1 MFKLMKFLRP
11 FRWLVFAIFVLLFA
25 QAMSDLALP
34 NYLSRIVNVG
44 IQQRGIKNAV
54 PEVIR
59 MSEMKKIVMFMNEAD
74 RTVIDRNYLL
84 LDSRNLSQSDYDVYV
99 QKYPGLSHEPLHVL
113 NTKDKAT
120 IERLN
125 SLFARPIMAASS
137 AEKNGVA
144 SLNPDGKTLPS
155 DTDPFIYLG
164 QLPQVE
170 RNALVKKIM
179 GTADLVS
186 EGMINQSA
194 IGYIASEY
202 EVIGVKTGRI
212 QTNYILSVGGR
223 MMLFALLG
231 AACSITVGFLS
242 ARIASGFARDT
253 RRRLFGKVQ
262 EFSNIEFDKFTTASL
277 ITRTTNDIEQIQ
289 TLLVMMLRMVFY
301 APMMAIGAVIMVLR
315 EDVSMLWIIAIGV
328 MLIIMIIAIEF
339 YVAIPRF
346 KIIQK
351 LVDRLNL
358 VTREIL
364 TGLMVI
370 RAFNSQKYQEA
381 KFDGANKDLTRN
393 TMFIN
398 GIMVIMM
405 PAMMLIMNG
414 VMLAIIWFGAHRIE
428 QGAIQ
433 VGSMMAF
440 MQYAMHIIMSFL
452 IVSITLMMMPRA
464 GVSAQRIS
472 EVIETE
478 PTVRDPERP
487 VKFDPDRK
495 GHIEF
500 QNVAFKYPGADEY
513 VLRDISFTAKPGET
527 IAFVGGTGS
536 GKSTLINL
544 IPRFYDVS
552 EGRIFID
559 GADIRDVT
567 QHDLREKIGYV
578 PQKAMLFSGTV
589 ESNIKY
595 AHEDIPEGDIRKA
608 AEISQAMDFINPDEN
623 GFKAEVAQGGMN
635 LSGGQKQRLS
645 IARALARR
653 PDIYVFDDS
662 FSALDFKTDA
672 VLRRALKEETRNST
686 VMIIGQ
692 RISTIMNA
700 DQIVVIHKG
709 RVAGIGRHK
718 TLMEE
723 CEVYR
728 ELALS
733 QLSKEELQS

>member
-1 MFKLMKFLRP
+1 MFNLMKFLKP
-11 FRWLVFAIFVLLFA
+11 FRWLIFVIFILLFA

-34 NYLSRIVNVG
+34 NYLSRIVNIG
-44 IQQRGIKNAV
+44 IQQRGIKNTV
-54 PEVIR
+54 PDVIR
-59 MSEMKKIVMFMNEAD
+59 MSEMKKIEMFMDEAG
-74 RTVIDRNYLL
+74 RTAIDQSYKL
-84 LDSRNLSQSDYDVYV
+84 LDKKNLSQGDYDVYIR
-99 QKYPGLSHEPLHVL
+99 KYPGLSHEPIYLL
-113 NTKDKAT
+113 NTENKAS
-120 IERLN
+120 IEKLD
-125 SLFARPIMAASS
+125 SLFVRPIMVVSS
-137 AEKNGVA
+137 VEKNGIA
-144 SLNPDGKTLPS
+144 SLDPGEKTLLPGA
-155 DTDPFIYLG
+155 DPFIYLE
-164 QLPQVE
+164 QLPREE
-170 RNALVKKIM
+170 RGALVNRLM
-179 GTADLVS
+179 ETASLPS

-194 IGYIASEY
+194 ISYIASEY

-212 QTNYILSVGGR
+212 QTNYILSVGGF

-289 TLLVMMLRMVFY
+289 MLLVMMLRMVFY
-301 APMMAIGAVIMVLR
+301 APMMAIGAIIMVLR
-315 EDVSMLWIIAIGV
+315 EDVSMLWIIAAGV
-328 MLIIMIIAIEF
+328 ILIILIISVEF
-339 YVAIPRF
+339 SVAIPRF

-364 TGLMVI
+364 TGLIVI

-381 KFDGANKDLTRN
+381 KFDSANKDLTKN

-478 PTVRDPERP
+478 PAVRDPERP

-513 VLRDISFTAKPGET
+513 VLRDISFKAGPGET

-544 IPRFYDVS
+544 IPRFYDVT
-552 EGRIFID
+552 EGRIFVD
-559 GADIRDVT
+559 GADIREVA

-595 AHEDIPEGDIRKA
+595 AHEDIAEDDIRKA
-608 AEISQAMDFINPDEN
+608 AETSQSMDFIKPEEN
-623 GFKAEVAQGGMN
+623 GFKAEIAQGGMN

-653 PDIYVFDDS
+653 PDIYIFDDS
-662 FSALDFKTDA
+662 FSSLDFKTDA
-672 VLRRALKEETRNST
+672 LLRRALKEETGNST
-686 VMIIGQ
+686 VMIVGQ

-700 DQIVVIHKG
+700 DQIVVIDKG
-709 RVAGIGRHK
+709 RVAGIGRHRI
-718 TLMEE
+718 LMEE
-723 CEVYR
+723 CGVYR

-733 QLSKEELQS
+733 QLSMEELQS

>member
-1 MFKLMKFLRP
+1 MKFLKP
-11 FRWLVFAIFVLLFA
+11 FRTPIFIIFILLFV
-25 QAMSDLALP
+25 QAMSDLSLP

-59 MSEMKKIVMFMNEAD
+59 INRMKKIEIFLNDAD
-74 RTVIDRNYLL
+74 RALIEKSYLL
-84 LDSRNLSQSDYDVYV
+84 LDSQKLSQGDYETYV
-99 QKYPGLSHEPLHVL
+99 KIYPRLSQEPLYVL
-113 NTKDKAT
+113 NTKDKGEL
-120 IERLN
+120 ERLN
-125 SLFARPIMAASS
+125 TVFLTPIMVLSNI
-137 AEKNGVA
+137 EKNGISSFNMDAKIPEQIDPFAYINQLPPEERDNMVKTIMEKA
-144 SLNPDGKTLPS
+144 SLVQK
-155 DTDPFIYLG
+155 
-164 QLPQVE
+164 
-170 RNALVKKIM
+170 
-179 GTADLVS
+179 
-186 EGMINQSA
+186 GMINQSA
-194 IGYIASEY
+194 ISYIASEY
-202 EVIGVKTGRI
+202 EVIGLKTGMM
-212 QTNYILSVGGR
+212 QSGYILSTGVF
-223 MMLFALLG
+223 MLLFALLS
-231 AACSITVGFLS
+231 ATCSITVGFFS
-242 ARIASGFARDT
+242 ARIASGFSRDT
-253 RRRLFGKVQ
+253 RRKVFSKV
-262 EFSNIEFDKFTTASL
+262 EHFSNIEFDRFTTASL

-289 TLLVMMLRMVFY
+289 MFLVMMLRMVFY
-301 APMMAIGAVIMVLR
+301 APLMAIGGIIMVLR
-315 EDVSMLWIIAIGV
+315 QDVSMLWIIAIGV
-328 MLIIMIIAIEF
+328 VMIIMMISFEF

-351 LVDRLNL
+351 LIDRLNL

-370 RAFNSQKYQEA
+370 RAFNSQRYQEA
-381 KFDGANKDLTRN
+381 KFDVVNKDLTRT

-398 GIMVIMM
+398 SIMVIMM
-405 PAMMLIMNG
+405 PGMMLIMNG
-414 VMLAIIWFGAHRIE
+414 VMLTIIWFGAHRVDL
-428 QGAIQ
+428 GAIQ

-452 IVSITLMMMPRA
+452 FVSITFMMMPRA

-478 PTVRDPERP
+478 PAIRDPERP
-487 VKFDPDRK
+487 LKFDPEGK

-500 QNVAFKYPGADEY
+500 QNVSFKYPGADDY
-513 VLRDISFTAKPGET
+513 VLRNISLTASPGET

-544 IPRFYDVS
+544 IPRFYDVT
-552 EGRIFID
+552 EGRIIID

-567 QHDLREKIGYV
+567 QHDLRGKIGYV
-578 PQKAMLFSGTV
+578 PQKSMLFSGTV
-589 ESNIKY
+589 ESNINY
-595 AHEDIPEGDIRKA
+595 AHEDTPEEDVRKA
-608 AEISQAMDFINPDEN
+608 AEISQSLDFINQNEN
-623 GFKAEVAQGGMN
+623 SFNAEIAQGGMN
-635 LSGGQKQRLS
+635 LSGGQRQRIS

-653 PDIYVFDDS
+653 PDIYIFDDS

-672 VLRRALKEETRNST
+672 ALRRAMKEETRNST
-686 VMIIGQ
+686 VMIVGQ

-718 TLMEE
+718 TLMEY

-733 QLSKEELQS
+733 QLSMEELQ

>member
-1 MFKLMKFLRP
+1 MFKLMKFLKP
-11 FRWLVFAIFVLLFA
+11 FSWLIFSIFILLFI

-34 NYLSRIVNVG
+34 NYLSRIVNIG

-54 PEVIR
+54 PDVIR
-59 MSEMKKIVMFMNEAD
+59 DSEMKKIEMFMNEAG

-84 LDSRNLSQSDYDVYV
+84 LDSRNLSRSDYNEYV
-99 QKYPGLSHEPLHVL
+99 KKFPGLSSEPLYLL
-113 NTKDKAT
+113 NSKDNA
-120 IERLN
+120 IIQELN
-125 SLFARPIMAASS
+125 SLFVMPVMLVSGV
-137 AEKNGVA
+137 EKNGVA
-144 SLNPDGKTLPS
+144 SLNLDGKNVPS
-155 DTDPFIYLG
+155 ELDPFIYLA
-164 QLPQVE
+164 QLPRPE
-170 RNALVKKIM
+170 RDALMKKIK
-179 GTADLVS
+179 GTAALAS
-186 EGMINQSA
+186 EGLINQSA
-194 IGYIASEY
+194 ISYIASEY
-202 EVIGVKTGRI
+202 EAIGVKTGRI
-212 QTNYILSVGGR
+212 QTRYIMSVGGL

-231 AACSITVGFLS
+231 ASCSITVGFLS

-289 TLLVMMLRMVFY
+289 MLLVMMLRMVFY
-301 APMMAIGAVIMVLR
+301 APMMAIGGIIMVLR
-315 EDVSMLWIIAIGV
+315 EDVSMLWIIAAGV
-328 MLIIMIIAIEF
+328 ILIIMIISIEF
-339 YVAIPRF
+339 FVAIPRF
-346 KIIQK
+346 KVIQK

-381 KFDGANKDLTRN
+381 KFDSANKDLTNN

-478 PTVRDPERP
+478 PAVRDPERP
-487 VKFDPDRK
+487 IKFNPDRK

-513 VLRDISFTAKPGET
+513 VLRDISFTANPGET

-544 IPRFYDVS
+544 IPRFYDVT

-559 GADIRDVT
+559 GADIREVT

-578 PQKAMLFSGTV
+578 PQKAILFSGTI

-595 AHEDIPEGDIRKA
+595 AHDDIPEDDIRKA
-608 AEISQAMDFINPDEN
+608 AEISQAMDFIKPEEN
-623 GFKAEVAQGGMN
+623 GFDAEIAQGGMN

-653 PDIYVFDDS
+653 PDIYIFDDS

-672 VLRRALKEETRNST
+672 VLRRALKDETRNST
-686 VMIIGQ
+686 VMIVGQ

-700 DQIVVIHKG
+700 DQIVVIHQG
-709 RVAGIGRHK
+709 MVAGIGRHK

-733 QLSKEELQS
+733 QLSKEELQ